1 MCFVPQRHNPMCFVP
16 FSSLDEHVT
25 TRPVQLR
32 LYLEDGAFRFQ
43 AVRLDDIGLMTDLT
57 GLFHSLPIICLAL
70 SSLHQGQP
78 RATGTYFHDQ
88 YLLGKYKISSTK
100 LAGNSFVQL
109 TPLRLQLRPT
119 Q

>member
-1 MCFVPQRHNPMCFVP
+1 MCFVL

-57 GLFHSLPIICLAL
+57 VSLPAHNML
-70 SSLHQGQP
+70 STVVS
-78 RATGTYFHDQ
+78 TSGTTTRYR
-88 YLLGKYKISSTK
+88 YLLS
-100 LAGNSFVQL
+100 
-109 TPLRLQLRPT
+109 
-119 Q
+119 

>member
-1 MCFVPQRHNPMCFVP
+1 MCFVP

-57 GLFHSLPIICLAL
+57 GLFHSLPITWLAL
-70 SSLHQGQP
+70 SSVHQGQP
-78 RATGTYFHDQ
+78 RATGTYFHDH